1 MDKESLESLLHRLDM
16 DDELDAFKKQ
26 SIELETLEEMSD
38 SELIDALKEM
48 NVNIG
53 KRKKLSQEIIKI
65 KSRKYNTM

>member
-38 SELIDALKEM
+38 SELIGALKEM